1 MGLGASGD
9 DGRPSPADT
18 DGGTGDAN
26 PSPLELVIDDELS
39 DGIGIASPRAGP
51 VWGNESTGS
60 QRGPIGVWMGV
71 QPDAYLEASRIVVGR
86 KSEVHGFLPVGEW
99 CSGDPRDQSLEKG
112 GVGLETEGQPAGELV
127 NAGSHHCVSGG
138 DLAVADLSLKRFSEV
153 HRCST
158 RLTSECD

>member
-18 DGGTGDAN
+18 DGGTGDTN
-26 PSPLELVIDDELS
+26 PSPLEFVIDDELG
-39 DGIGIASPRAGP
+39 DGIGIASPWTGP
-51 VWGNESTGS
+51 VWGNESTGG

-86 KSEVHGFLPVGEW
+86 KSEVHGCLPVGEW

-112 GVGLETEGQPAGELV
+112 GVGLESELIYDNFV
-127 NAGSHHCVSGG
+127 LFAQARCLLPLHL
-138 DLAVADLSLKRFSEV
+138 DLLRHVCFVEFEV
-153 HRCST
+153 GR
-158 RLTSECD
+158 